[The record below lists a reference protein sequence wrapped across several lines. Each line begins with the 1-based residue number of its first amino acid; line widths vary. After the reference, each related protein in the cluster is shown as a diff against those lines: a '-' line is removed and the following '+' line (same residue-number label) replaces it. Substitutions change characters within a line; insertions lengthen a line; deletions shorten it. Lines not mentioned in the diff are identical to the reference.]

1 MIFDSVLSISSILQG
16 IPTIQRAI
24 INIRSSTSA
33 DGQKGDK
40 ELLVEGY
47 GLQSVMTTEGSRSP
61 IVTLTVSLTSHT
73 EGIVGEHTTSNH
85 VMEVEKVLGI
95 EAARRTIVNEIQY
108 TMSSHGMSIDPRHV
122 MLLGDV
128 MTYKVRTS
136 TSLGPALRF

>member
-1 MIFDSVLSISSILQG
+1 
-16 IPTIQRAI
+16 
-24 INIRSSTSA
+24 
-33 DGQKGDK
+33 
-40 ELLVEGY
+40 LVEGY
-47 GLQSVMTTEGSRSP
+47 GLQSVMTTEGSHSP
-61 IVTLTVSLTSHT
+61 IVALTVSLTSHA

-136 TSLGPALRF
+136 T